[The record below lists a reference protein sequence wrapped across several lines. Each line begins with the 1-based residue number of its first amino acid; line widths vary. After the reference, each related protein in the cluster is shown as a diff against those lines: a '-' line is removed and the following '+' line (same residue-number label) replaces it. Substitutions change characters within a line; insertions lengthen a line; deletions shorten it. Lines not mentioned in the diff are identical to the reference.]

1 MRRLSDLRKRLDRN
15 PWRGRNIFLKRV
27 AFFEDLYILVNF
39 FFSYFFSFHRR
50 QNIQRSGAK
59 ETVSLSKQKVLL
71 LLLKGSFR
79 AQITNYLLA
88 ECDRMMNPD
97 EWNEPWLFTAI
108 LFRFNPQSQH
118 LLLPGIQLCLTWDAP
133 ASNHFLWALW
143 LCSWQTG
150 FP

>member
-15 PWRGRNIFLKRV
+15 PDVGGISSWKELHFSKI
-27 AFFEDLYILVNF
+27 YTSWWIF
-39 FFSYFFSFHRR
+39 FFAYFFSFHRR
-50 QNIQRSGAK
+50 QNIQRCSAK
-59 ETVSLSKQKVLL
+59 ETFSLSKQKVLL

-118 LLLPGIQLCLTWDAP
+118 LLLPGIQLCLTWDSP
-133 ASNHFLWALW
+133 ASNHFLWALL
-143 LCSWQTG
+143 LCWWQTG